1 MAVTEAPER
10 PANRRKAVRTL
21 VANTAV
27 ALLTAVTLVPLIW
40 MVTVSFMPRGESSRF
55 PPPFWPSRWSWE
67 NYHELLVRRL
77 IDGAWFDYRI
87 VPALWNSVAIA
98 AISTALGL
106 LLTVPAGYAF
116 AKLRFTGREW
126 LLRVLIAALVVP
138 GQVAMLPLFL
148 MFRELGLVNSYAGV
162 ILPSLAGIFA
172 ILFVRQACL
181 RIPDEMIDAARMDGA
196 SEARIFVSIVLP
208 LLAPITVTLALFLFL
223 GSWNDFLWPLIVLSD
238 QHRYTLPVAVAAIV
252 REHAADGELMMAAA
266 VVTTLPVLALFV
278 ALQRYYMRGLLGGS
292 VKG

>member
-1 MAVTEAPER
+1 MAV
-10 PANRRKAVRTL
+10 NRRPSLRAVLANTL
-21 VANTAV
+21 VALV
-27 ALLTAVTLVPLIW
+27 TAVTLVPLVW

-55 PPPFWPSRWSWE
+55 PPPFWPSRWSLE
-67 NYHELLVRRL
+67 NYHELLVRRR

-87 VPALWNSVAIA
+87 VPALWNSIGVALLA
-98 AISTALGL
+98 TALGL

-116 AKLRFTGREW
+116 AKLRFTGRAR
-126 LLRVLIAALVVP
+126 LLRLLVAALVVP

-148 MFRELGLVNSYAGV
+148 MFKEVGLVNSYAGV
-162 ILPSLAGIFA
+162 ILPGLAGVFA
-172 ILFVRQACL
+172 LLFVRQAAL
-181 RIPDEMIDAARMDGA
+181 SIPDEMIDAARLDGA
-196 SEARIFVSIVLP
+196 SETRIFVSIVLP

-223 GSWNDFLWPLIVLSD
+223 GSWNDFLWPLIMLSD
-238 QHRYTLPVAVAAIV
+238 QHRYTLPVAIAAIV

-278 ALQRYYMRGLLGGS
+278 TLQRFYMRGLLGGS

>member
-1 MAVTEAPER
+1 MAV
-10 PANRRKAVRTL
+10 NRRPPLRAVLANTL
-21 VANTAV
+21 VALV
-27 ALLTAVTLVPLIW
+27 TAVTLVPLVW

-55 PPPFWPSRWSWE
+55 PPPFWPSRWSLE
-67 NYHELLVRRL
+67 NYHELLVRRR

-87 VPALWNSVAIA
+87 VPALWNSIGVALLA
-98 AISTALGL
+98 TALGL

-116 AKLRFTGREW
+116 AKLRFTGRAR
-126 LLRVLIAALVVP
+126 LLRLLVAALVVP

-148 MFRELGLVNSYAGV
+148 MFKEVGLVNSYAGV
-162 ILPSLAGIFA
+162 VLPGLAGVFA
-172 ILFVRQACL
+172 LLFVRQAAL
-181 RIPDEMIDAARMDGA
+181 SIPDEMIDAARLDGA

-238 QHRYTLPVAVAAIV
+238 QHRYTLPVAIAAIV

-278 ALQRYYMRGLLGGS
+278 TLQRFYMRGLLGGS

>member
-1 MAVTEAPER
+1 MAV
-10 PANRRKAVRTL
+10 NRRLAVRTVL
-21 VANTAV
+21 ANGAV
-27 ALLTAVTLVPLIW
+27 ALLTAVTLLPLIW
-40 MVTVSFMPRGESSRF
+40 MVTVSFMPRGESGRF
-55 PPPFWPSRWSWE
+55 PPPFWPSRWSLE

-77 IDGAWFDYRI
+77 IDGAWFDYR
-87 VPALWNSVAIA
+87 VLPALWNSLFVATLA
-98 AISTALGL
+98 TLLGL

-116 AKLRFTGREW
+116 AKLRFTGRER
-126 LLRVLIAALVVP
+126 LLRILIAALVVP

-162 ILPSLAGIFA
+162 ILPGLAGIFA
-172 ILFVRQACL
+172 VLFVRQAAL
-181 RIPDEMIDAARMDGA
+181 RIPDEMIDAARLDGA
-196 SEARIFVSIVLP
+196 SEGRIFISIVLP

-223 GSWNDFLWPLIVLSD
+223 GSWNDFLWPLIVLTD
-238 QHRYTLPVAVAAIV
+238 QHKYTLPVAVAAIV

-278 ALQRYYMRGLLGGS
+278 ALQRFYMRGLLGGS

>member
-1 MAVTEAPER
+1 MAV
-10 PANRRKAVRTL
+10 NRRPSLRAVLANTL
-21 VANTAV
+21 VALV
-27 ALLTAVTLVPLIW
+27 TAVTLVPLVW

-55 PPPFWPSRWSWE
+55 PPPFWPSRWSLE
-67 NYHELLVRRL
+67 NYHELLVRRR

-87 VPALWNSVAIA
+87 VPALWNSIGVALLA
-98 AISTALGL
+98 TALGL
-106 LLTVPAGYAF
+106 LLIVPAGYAF
-116 AKLRFTGREW
+116 AKLRFTGRAR
-126 LLRVLIAALVVP
+126 LLRLLVAALVVP

-148 MFRELGLVNSYAGV
+148 MFKEVGLVNSYAGV
-162 ILPSLAGIFA
+162 ILPGLAGVFA
-172 ILFVRQACL
+172 LLFVRQAAL
-181 RIPDEMIDAARMDGA
+181 SIPDEMIDAARLDGA
-196 SEARIFVSIVLP
+196 SETRIFVSIVLP

-238 QHRYTLPVAVAAIV
+238 QHRYTLPVAIAAIV

-278 ALQRYYMRGLLGGS
+278 ALQRFYMRGLLGGS

>member
-1 MAVTEAPER
+1 MAV
-10 PANRRKAVRTL
+10 NRRPPLRAVLANTL
-21 VANTAV
+21 VALV
-27 ALLTAVTLVPLIW
+27 TAVTLVPLVW

-55 PPPFWPSRWSWE
+55 PPPFWPSRWSLE
-67 NYHELLVRRL
+67 NYHELLVRRR

-87 VPALWNSVAIA
+87 VPALWNSIGVALLA
-98 AISTALGL
+98 TALGL
-106 LLTVPAGYAF
+106 LLIVPAGYAF
-116 AKLRFTGREW
+116 AKLRFTGRAR
-126 LLRVLIAALVVP
+126 LLRLLVAALVVP

-148 MFRELGLVNSYAGV
+148 MFKEVGLVNSYAGV
-162 ILPSLAGIFA
+162 ILPGLAGVFA
-172 ILFVRQACL
+172 LLFVRQAAL
-181 RIPDEMIDAARMDGA
+181 SIPDEMIDAARLDGA

-238 QHRYTLPVAVAAIV
+238 QHRYTLPVAIAAIV

-278 ALQRYYMRGLLGGS
+278 TLQRFYMRGLLGGS